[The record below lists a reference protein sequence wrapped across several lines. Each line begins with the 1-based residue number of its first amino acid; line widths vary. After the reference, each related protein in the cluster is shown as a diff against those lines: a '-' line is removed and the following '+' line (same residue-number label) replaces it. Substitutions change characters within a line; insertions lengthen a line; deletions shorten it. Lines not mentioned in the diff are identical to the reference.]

1 MHKKLSAEPQI
12 FFTFAE
18 INFAMANF
26 QLTAETAFK
35 VKTKFLRKYRDLA
48 NEPLD
53 FTPGNEDQ
61 LILDLMRLVKRDRT
75 YIEFTIQKA
84 LADTKGNRL

>member
-1 MHKKLSAEPQI
+1 
-12 FFTFAE
+12 
-18 INFAMANF
+18 MANF
-26 QLTAETAFK
+26 QLTSETAFK
-35 VKTKFLRKYRDLA
+35 VKTKFLRKYRELT

-53 FTPGNEDQ
+53 FSAGNEEK
-61 LILDLMRLVKRDRT
+61 LVEDLMRLVKRDRN